1 MRRDLVQL
9 PDGREAAREYIR
21 HPGAAVIAALFDDG
35 TILLERQFRW
45 PHQRVMVELPAGKLD
60 PGEPPLATAQ
70 RELLEETGYVAR
82 DWRRLGVMHPSVAYT
97 DEAIELFLARGLAK
111 RERRLDADEF
121 LETFTLPLGEAV
133 EWVRAG
139 RITDAKSVVGVLWLA
154 NFGSA

>member
-111 RERRLDADEF
+111 QERRLDADEF

-139 RITDAKSVVGVLWLA
+139 RITDAKSVIGLLWLA
-154 NFGSA
+154 NFGSD